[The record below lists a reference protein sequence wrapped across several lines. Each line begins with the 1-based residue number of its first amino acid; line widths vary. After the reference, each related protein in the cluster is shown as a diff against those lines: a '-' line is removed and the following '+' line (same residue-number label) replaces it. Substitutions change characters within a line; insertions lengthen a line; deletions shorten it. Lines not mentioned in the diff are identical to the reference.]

1 MKAFETKGGAAI
13 LKVKET
19 KHDSRAERAKKIFC
33 TPHFSKCGEYKQANV
48 SFEYTEICCL
58 VVALQWRIQASA
70 PKSPKDGSKPE
81 FLHLTLPFIT
91 SLQVIVDIS
100 NLICGLNIAS
110 HSHTNDKPS
119 LKWAWP

>member
-1 MKAFETKGGAAI
+1 MI
-13 LKVKET
+13 
-19 KHDSRAERAKKIFC
+19 RERSEQKKNFV
-33 TPHFSKCGEYKQANV
+33 PPLFQMWGYKQANV

-58 VVALQWRIQASA
+58 VVALQWRIQAPA

-110 HSHTNDKPS
+110 DRLQMTNR
-119 LKWAWP
+119 L